1 MTDVLTDSFG
11 RRHSYLRISVT
22 DRCNLRCTY
31 CMPEHGIDWTPQSK
45 ILHKD
50 EIIRLA
56 RLFVSMGIR
65 KIRLTGGEPLVRRDI
80 FEIVEELA
88 KIEGLQTLAMT
99 TNGIGLADNAKSLR
113 DTRLTTLT
121 ISLDSLQRE
130 RFLAI
135 TKRDRLDDVMA
146 GIEAALQAGFTPLK
160 INIVVMKDI
169 NDDEIL
175 DFVTWGRD
183 KPVNLR
189 FIEYMPFPDNHWSS
203 GGLLPYAEIHSRI
216 TQHYQLTPI
225 SGEASAVGKEFLLV
239 GYKAHVSFVT
249 SMTESFCGTCNRLR
263 LTADGNLKSCLF
275 HPAEKSLRDAIR
287 SGGSDEN
294 LADLIRAA
302 VWAKQAAHAPVEEL
316 MRVENRPMIAIGG

>member
-99 TNGIGLADNAKSLR
+99 TNGIGLADKAKSLR

-216 TQHYQLTPI
+216 NQHYQLTPI

-239 GYKAHVSFVT
+239 GYKGACQ
-249 SMTESFCGTCNRLR
+249 FCHF
-263 LTADGNLKSCLF
+263 D
-275 HPAEKSLRDAIR
+275 D
-287 SGGSDEN
+287 
-294 LADLIRAA
+294 
-302 VWAKQAAHAPVEEL
+302 
-316 MRVENRPMIAIGG
+316 